1 MKLIYAVL
9 VFAAMLLVVSGC
21 GHTDSSPTSNRQ
33 TENASGLSQAAIDAQ
48 LAVGIGSPYQLI
60 LTTQESVEP
69 LLRGDTSKE
78 KLEKVIGANV
88 DRVFA
93 KSTEQVRKEITNYLV
108 RYYIKS
114 KTL

>member
-1 MKLIYAVL
+1 VNPEHDYD
-9 VFAAMLLVVSGC
+9 LLV
-21 GHTDSSPTSNRQ
+21 TDTIVANSDLH
-33 TENASGLSQAAIDAQ
+33 EGDDAQ

-60 LTTQESVEP
+60 LSTQESVES
-69 LLRGDTSKE
+69 LLRGNTSKE

-93 KSTEQVRKEITNYLV
+93 KSTAQVRKEITNYLV